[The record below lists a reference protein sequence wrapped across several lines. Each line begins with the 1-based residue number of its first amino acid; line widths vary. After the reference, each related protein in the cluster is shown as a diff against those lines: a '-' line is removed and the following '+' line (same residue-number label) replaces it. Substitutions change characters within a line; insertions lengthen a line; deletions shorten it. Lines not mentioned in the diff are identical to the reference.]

1 VRDLRRPWRTAV
13 AALALLV
20 VVAGAGCDDD
30 ATADPD
36 GGWPIGAAGRAC
48 QLLEYATVEA
58 ALGTAFDTAGGAS
71 SGSTFTCV
79 LTQGGQEFPDL
90 TLAVSPSS
98 IDELVFTATVNPSNS
113 VPVAELGRI
122 AYSLQ
127 RPAAGAQGPGIE
139 VGWLSASGKL
149 MMVRYTFAPEP
160 PAEAVAALGPKLIEF
175 AKQIDAKLPVTALG

>member
-1 VRDLRRPWRTAV
+1 MV
-13 AALALLV
+13 ALALLA
-20 VVAGAGCDDD
+20 VVAAAGCDDE
-30 ATADPD
+30 AKADSEA
-36 GGWPIGAAGRAC
+36 GWPIGAAGRAC
-48 QLLEYATVEA
+48 QLLEYAAVEA

-79 LTQGGQEFPDL
+79 LTRGGLEFPDL

-127 RPAAGAQGPGIE
+127 RAPVDAQGPGVE
-139 VGWLSASGKL
+139 VGWLSANGRL
-149 MMVRYTFAPEP
+149 MMLRYTFAPDP
-160 PAEAVAALGPKLIEF
+160 PPEAVAALTPKLVAF
-175 AKQIDAKLPVTALG
+175 AQQIDAALPSVQLG